1 MLSDQKKGGIMKK
14 VDTSNTLITLT
25 RSAVMLSLLMVIQYF
40 RLPQL
45 FTGTMVNA
53 LLLTSLI
60 VINPYGALMIAFI
73 SPWLAFMFGILPQPL
88 LPLIPFIML
97 GNSLYVLIFW
107 LFFKKNNKP
116 LSVISGIALAS
127 IVKFLTLSSAVR
139 IIGNLAP
146 KIAQMMIFPQLIT
159 AVCGGILFLLLLS
172 KLVLISKK

>member
-1 MLSDQKKGGIMKK
+1 MKI
-14 VDTSNTLITLT
+14 VDTSNLLVTLT
-25 RSAVMLSLLMVIQYF
+25 RSAVILSLLMVIQYF

-53 LLLTSLI
+53 LLLTAL
-60 VINPYGALMIAFI
+60 VAINPYGALMIALI

-88 LPLIPFIML
+88 LPMIPFIML
-97 GNSLYVLIFW
+97 GNALYVLVFW
-107 LFFKKNNKP
+107 QFHKKSNKP
-116 LSVISGIALAS
+116 LSVISGVAFAS
-127 IVKFLTLSSAVR
+127 ILKFLTLALAVR

-159 AVCGGILFLLLLS
+159 AVLGGTLFLLLLN